1 MVNKVSFV
9 DQAYEILLSRYT
21 SLKDKFTPMPFNE
34 LLDGVANKSKSTDE
48 EKKEMAS
55 RFYTAL
61 TVDGRF
67 VIKENNTWV
76 LKEKELYENV
86 HIDMNGAYSDV
97 ENEEKELL
105 EDYQN
110 DDEDDNKSFADESDD
125 DKYEDDNIINPNL
138 DDENEDDE

>member
-1 MVNKVSFV
+1 MENKMSYV
-9 DQAYEILLSRYT
+9 DLAYEILLSRYST
-21 SLKDKFTPMPFNE
+21 LKDGFTPMPFNE
-34 LLDGVANKSKSTDE
+34 LLDGVSKKANSTEE
-48 EKKEMAS
+48 EKKENIS

-97 ENEEKELL
+97 EDEEKELL
-105 EDYQN
+105 EDYSNENKAFVDEEDEKYN
-110 DDEDDNKSFADESDD
+110 D
-125 DKYEDDNIINPNL
+125 DDNIIKPDL
-138 DDENEDDE
+138 DDEEDEDE

>member
-1 MVNKVSFV
+1 MANKISYV
-9 DQAYEILLSRYT
+9 DQAYEILLSRYAT
-21 SLKDKFTPMPFNE
+21 MKDSFSPMPFNE
-34 LLDGVANKSKSTDE
+34 LLDSVAEKVKSTEE
-48 EKKEMAS
+48 EKKENAA

-76 LKEKELYENV
+76 LKEKELFENV

-105 EDYQN
+105 EDYSSN
-110 DDEDDNKSFADESDD
+110 DNKSFVDEEDEE
-125 DKYEDDNIINPNL
+125 KYDDDNIINPNL
-138 DDENEDDE
+138 DDEEDEDE

>member
-1 MVNKVSFV
+1 MENKMSYV
-9 DQAYEILLSRYT
+9 DLAYEILLSRYST
-21 SLKDKFTPMPFNE
+21 LKDGFTPMPFNE
-34 LLDGVANKSKSTDE
+34 LLDGVSKKANSTEE
-48 EKKEMAS
+48 EKKENAS

-97 ENEEKELL
+97 EDEEKELL
-105 EDYQN
+105 EDYSNENKAFVDEEDEKYN
-110 DDEDDNKSFADESDD
+110 D
-125 DKYEDDNIINPNL
+125 DDNIIKPNL
-138 DDENEDDE
+138 DDGEDEDE

>member
-1 MVNKVSFV
+1 MENKMSYV
-9 DQAYEILLSRYT
+9 DLAYEILLSRYST
-21 SLKDKFTPMPFNE
+21 LKDGFTPMPFNE
-34 LLDGVANKSKSTDE
+34 LLDKVAERVNSDEE
-48 EKKEMAS
+48 EKKENAS

-97 ENEEKELL
+97 EDEEKELL
-105 EDYQN
+105 EDYTEN
-110 DDEDDNKSFADESDD
+110 KAFVDEDDEVKYNDD
-125 DKYEDDNIINPNL
+125 DNLINTNI
-138 DDENEDDE
+138 DDENEEDE

>member
-1 MVNKVSFV
+1 MENKMSYV
-9 DQAYEILLSRYT
+9 DLAYEILLSRYT
-21 SLKDKFTPMPFNE
+21 TLKDGFTPMSFNE
-34 LLDGVANKSKSTDE
+34 LLDKVAEKRNSTED
-48 EKKEMAS
+48 EKKENAS

-97 ENEEKELL
+97 EDEEKELL
-105 EDYQN
+105 EDYTN
-110 DDEDDNKSFADESDD
+110 DNKAFVDEEDEDKFDD
-125 DKYEDDNIINPNL
+125 DDNIINPNL
-138 DDENEDDE
+138 EDEEEDE

>member
-1 MVNKVSFV
+1 MDNKISYL
-9 DQAYEILLSRYT
+9 DQAYEILLARYT

-34 LLDGVANKSKSTDE
+34 LLDSVSQKVKSTEE
-48 EKKEMAS
+48 EKKENAS

-86 HIDMNGAYSDV
+86 HIDMNGAYSEV

-105 EDYQN
+105 EDYTN
-110 DDEDDNKSFADESDD
+110 NDTKVFVDDEDEDET
-125 DKYEDDNIINPNL
+125 KYEDDNIINPNL
-138 DDENEDDE
+138 DDEDEEDE

>member
-1 MVNKVSFV
+1 MDNKISYL
-9 DQAYEILLSRYT
+9 DQAYEILLARYT
-21 SLKDKFTPMPFNE
+21 SLKDKFTPMPFSE
-34 LLDGVANKSKSTDE
+34 LLDSVSQKVKSTEE
-48 EKKEMAS
+48 EKKENAS

-86 HIDMNGAYSDV
+86 HIDMNGAYSEV

-105 EDYQN
+105 EDYTN
-110 DDEDDNKSFADESDD
+110 NDTKVFVDDEDEDET
-125 DKYEDDNIINPNL
+125 KYEDDNIINPNL
-138 DDENEDDE
+138 YDEDEEDE

>member
-1 MVNKVSFV
+1 MDNKISYL
-9 DQAYEILLSRYT
+9 DQAYEILLARYT
-21 SLKDKFTPMPFNE
+21 SLKDKFTPMPFSE
-34 LLDGVANKSKSTDE
+34 LLDSVSQKVKSTEE
-48 EKKEMAS
+48 EKKENAS

-86 HIDMNGAYSDV
+86 HIDMNGAYSEV

-105 EDYQN
+105 EDYTN
-110 DDEDDNKSFADESDD
+110 NDTKVFVDDEDEDET
-125 DKYEDDNIINPNL
+125 KYEDDNIINPNL
-138 DDENEDDE
+138 DDEDEEDE

>member
-1 MVNKVSFV
+1 MENKMSYV
-9 DQAYEILLSRYT
+9 DLAYEILLSRYST
-21 SLKDKFTPMPFNE
+21 LKDGFTPMPFNE
-34 LLDGVANKSKSTDE
+34 LLDGVSKKANSTEE
-48 EKKEMAS
+48 EKKENAS

-97 ENEEKELL
+97 EDEEKELL
-105 EDYQN
+105 EDYSNENKAFVDEEDEKYN
-110 DDEDDNKSFADESDD
+110 D
-125 DKYEDDNIINPNL
+125 DDNIIKPNL
-138 DDENEDDE
+138 DDDEDEDE

>member
-1 MVNKVSFV
+1 MDNKISYL
-9 DQAYEILLSRYT
+9 DQAYEILLARYA
-21 SLKDKFTPMPFNE
+21 SQKDKFTPMPFSE
-34 LLDGVANKSKSTDE
+34 LLDSVSQKVKSTEE
-48 EKKEMAS
+48 EKKENAS

-86 HIDMNGAYSDV
+86 HIDMNGAYSEV

-105 EDYQN
+105 EDYTN
-110 DDEDDNKSFADESDD
+110 NDTKVFVDDEDEDET
-125 DKYEDDNIINPNL
+125 KYEDDNIINPNL
-138 DDENEDDE
+138 DDEDEEDE